1 MTPDLKRAPS
11 IDATATRRHLLKG
24 AAALGLAA
32 TGLPSRPFAPVAA
45 APARQSNSKTLTIA
59 VNGSATNLDPH
70 SSYEYRS
77 TLAIRGPFE
86 GLITLDGGAMDK
98 YAGVIAESWSP
109 NADKSVW
116 TFKIRPNVTFQDGSP
131 CDAEACRLSFER
143 FLTLGLGPVNVI
155 GRFVADPKQITAPD
169 ASTLVFDLGTPQ
181 PVFEAAMS
189 SQYGP
194 LIVNAKAAKAHEE
207 NGDWGDAWAQ
217 TSSEGLGTGP
227 YTITDFEPGSSLTLA
242 RYDNYWR
249 GWEGSEFDQI
259 VVRVVEED
267 ATRRELIEQGAVDII
282 DNLTPEG
289 LQALEQNPDVVV
301 NAEYNTEVY
310 YLTMTVGGPLEKPE
324 ARQAMCATFP
334 YDDVI
339 TGVFKGY
346 AKRAI
351 GPVAELCRGF
361 APDTPVFQTDLD
373 KAKELF
379 AKAGVTEGTT
389 ISLMQESGDENLK
402 ATTQLLQANLAKIGI
417 TLDIQ
422 NVDYGTASAMFYGD
436 APVEERPSLQ
446 SGFWWPDYDD
456 AYNHLYPQVACAS
469 WGSKG
474 ANAGFYCNKQ
484 VDADLAKAKDA
495 VDDATYMSALAD
507 AQKIL
512 SVDDPSA
519 IYYMQPK
526 WTTILRKDINGFV
539 FNPIY
544 QGTYDFYRLRRKS

>member
-1 MTPDLKRAPS
+1 MTPNRKRALS

-32 TGLPSRPFAPVAA
+32 TVLPSRAFAPIAA
-45 APARQSNSKTLTIA
+45 APARQSDAKTLTIA
-59 VNGSATNLDPH
+59 VNGTPTNLDPH
-70 SSYEYRS
+70 VSYDYRS

-116 TFKIRPNVTFQDGSP
+116 TFKIHPNVTFQDGSP

-143 FLTLGLGPVNVI
+143 FLTLGMGPVNVI

-169 ASTLVFDLGTPQ
+169 ASTLVFDLGSPQ
-181 PVFEAAMS
+181 PMFEAAMS

-217 TSSEGLGTGP
+217 TNSEGLGTGP
-227 YTITDFEPGSSLTLA
+227 YTISDFEPGSSLTLA
-242 RYDNYWR
+242 RYDPYWR

-267 ATRRELIEQGAVDII
+267 ATRRELIEQGTADIVDS
-282 DNLTPEG
+282 LTPEA

-301 NAEYNTEVY
+301 DAEYNTEVY
-310 YLTMTVGGPLEKPE
+310 YLTLTVGGPLEKPE
-324 ARQAMCATFP
+324 ARQAMCAAFP
-334 YDDVI
+334 YDDVV

-379 AKAGVTEGTT
+379 AKAGVAEGTT

-402 ATTQLLQANLAKIGI
+402 ATTQLFQANLAKIGI

-422 NVDYGTASAMFYGD
+422 NVDYGTQSAMFYGD
-436 APVEERPSLQ
+436 APVEERPSVI
-446 SGFWWPDYDD
+446 SNFWWPDYDD

-474 ANAGFYCNKQ
+474 ANGGFYCNKQ

-495 VDDATYMSALAD
+495 ADDATYMAALAD

-512 SVDDPSA
+512 SVDDPSS

-526 WTTILRKDINGFV
+526 WTTILRKDIDGFV

>member
-1 MTPDLKRAPS
+1 MTSEPQTSSPFNE
-11 IDATATRRHLLKG
+11 TATRRRLLKG
-24 AAALGLAA
+24 AAALGIAA
-32 TGLPSRPFAPVAA
+32 TGLPNAIGGPAAA
-45 APARQSNSKTLTIA
+45 APARQNDPKTLTIA

-70 SSYEYRS
+70 SSYDYRS
-77 TLAIRGPFE
+77 TLATRGPFE
-86 GLITLDGGAMDK
+86 GLIALDGGAMDK
-98 YAGVIAESWSP
+98 YVGVLAESWSA
-109 NADKSVW
+109 NDDQSVW
-116 TFKIRPNVTFQDGSP
+116 TFKIRPNITFQDGSV

-169 ASTLVFDLGTPQ
+169 ATTLVYDLGKPQ
-181 PVFEAAMS
+181 PIFEAAIAAL
-189 SQYGP
+189 YGP
-194 LIVNAKAAKAHEE
+194 LIVNAKAAKEHEE
-207 NGDWGDAWAQ
+207 DGDWGNAWAE
-217 TSSEGLGTGP
+217 TNTEGLGTGP
-227 YTITDFEPGSSLTLA
+227 YTITAFEPGNTLTLE
-242 RYDNYWR
+242 RYENYWG
-249 GWEGSEFDQI
+249 GWEGSEFDQV

-267 ATRRELIEQGAVDII
+267 SSRRELIEQGAADII

-289 LQALEQNPDVVV
+289 LEALAQNPNLVVDASYSV
-301 NAEYNTEVY
+301 EVY

-324 ARQAMCATFP
+324 ARQAMCAAFP

-339 TGVFKGY
+339 SGVFKGY

-402 ATTQLLQANLAKIGI
+402 TTTQLFQANLAKIGI

-436 APVEERPSLQ
+436 APVAERPSVQ

-456 AYNHLYPQVACAS
+456 AYNHLYPQVDCDS

-474 ANAGFYCNKQ
+474 SNAGFYCNQQ
-484 VDADLAKAKDA
+484 VDTDLATAKDA
-495 VDDATYMSALAD
+495 AENATYMSALAD

-512 SVDDPSA
+512 SVDDPAS

-526 WTTILRKDINGFV
+526 WTTVLGKNIDGFV

-544 QGTYDFYRLRRKS
+544 QGTYNFYSLRRKA